1 MADRS
6 LPRAAVAAFVVFL
19 TAVAA
24 FAQSGISEAER
35 RLDLARAELNER
47 QATASLEQTR
57 RLHAEGLASQS
68 ELQRATAEHEGARL
82 DTEKARVG
90 LANDLPS
97 FQVLSAVKQ
106 VSPGGETRVVL
117 RLREL
122 ERGYGDA
129 GFVRGYLIS
138 VASGATIIGEP
149 YQREVR
155 LGGRGGRELTLTFRL
170 LRDADEV
177 SIQLLSGTRRE
188 TIPILL
194 QRDQSEHRVQ
204 LTSANPSQDGT
215 LGSKVEYWVQL
226 ERFASRPETLGL
238 AVDGLASG
246 FTSEWIDSS
255 TGARISRVGL
265 GENQT
270 STKLLL
276 RVFLPPEGEGSWLGA
291 TMPLHASVTGADG
304 VPVGRLELQ
313 LRPIGAPKLVLSS
326 DNLLVPLSAGRTRT
340 VMLTVENVGAAD
352 AHDVRLEANLPI
364 GIDATFVPSTLDVL
378 AVRDKRQVRI
388 QLSAARDVVPA
399 EYNLKVQ
406 ARTQARL
413 AYVASPELSFRL
425 DVRSAIA
432 FGGTAVLVTVF
443 LFGTVG
449 AVGWGI
455 RRTRR

>member
-1 MADRS
+1 MRKFLLA
-6 LPRAAVAAFVVFL
+6 LFL
-19 TAVAA
+19 TSTAL

-47 QATASLEQTR
+47 QAAASLEQTK

-68 ELQRATAEHEGARL
+68 DLNRAIAEHDRTLL

-97 FQVLSAVKQ
+97 FQVLSAVKE
-106 VSPGGETRVVL
+106 VSPSSETRVVL

-129 GFVRGYLIS
+129 GFVRSYLIS
-138 VASGATIIGEP
+138 IASGTTIIGEP

-177 SIQLLSGTRRE
+177 TIQLLSGTRRE

-238 AVDGLASG
+238 AVEGLAPG

-255 TGARISRVGL
+255 TGARISGVGL
-265 GENQT
+265 AENQT

-291 TMPLHASVTGADG
+291 TMPLHVSATDASGTAMGKLD
-304 VPVGRLELQ
+304 LQ

-326 DNLLVPLSAGRTRT
+326 DNLLVPLSAGKTKI
-340 VMLTVENVGAAD
+340 VALSVENIGAAD

-364 GIDATFVPSTLDVL
+364 GIEAKFVPASLDVL
-378 AVRDKRQVRI
+378 RVREKRSVRVE
-388 QLSAARDVVPA
+388 LTAAQDVVPA

-406 ARTQARL
+406 ARTESRL
-413 AYVASPELSFRL
+413 AYVASPELSFRV
-425 DVRSAIA
+425 DVRSGIA
-432 FGGTAVLVTVF
+432 LGGT
-443 LFGTVG
+443 
-449 AVGWGI
+449 
-455 RRTRR
+455 